1 MKTLTF
7 TIATLGLL
15 TIISCGHSGGS
26 SSDNSSGS
34 SYQEKVMSV
43 EEIERSQPTNFLTAD
58 GTYNE
63 NLWGNKLKVHG
74 TIKNSATV
82 ASYKDAVV
90 RVTYYSKTNTELG
103 SKEYTIYEVFSPH
116 STKNFELKI
125 DNYQEVNSIGW
136 DVISA
141 VAN

>member
-1 MKTLTF
+1 MKTLTL

-15 TIISCGHSGGS
+15 TITSCGHSGGS
-26 SSDNSSGS
+26 SSDTSSSG

-43 EEIERSQPTNFLTAD
+43 EEIERSQPTTFLTAD

-63 NLWGNKLKVHG
+63 NFWGDKLKVHG
-74 TIKNSATV
+74 KITNSATV

-90 RVTYYSKTNTELG
+90 RVTYYSKTKTELG

-116 STKNFELKI
+116 STKTFELKI
-125 DNYQEVNSIGW
+125 DNYKDVNSIGW